1 MICTCS
7 MAGTIA
13 CRTCP
18 TNQWVDEG
26 RAPSKVFFAY
36 GVDAVEVVRCRD
48 CIHGEKAI
56 GVAEGV
62 IDCKRLKMVTRAD
75 WFCAEG
81 KRDEQDLP

>member
-1 MICTCS
+1 MRLID
-7 MAGTIA
+7 ADALIDDVDGDLLDGIA
-13 CRTCP
+13 
-18 TNQWVDEG
+18 EG
-26 RAPSKVFFAY
+26 RAIEKIMNAAII
-36 GVDAVEVVRCRD
+36 DAVEVVRCRD